1 MRVRPVLHRQIMLV
15 CRTLRTAPGFVA
27 VAASTPCQGRGRG
40 NRSDRPL
47 ASGCCGVHRGQGL
60 AQISHYSVGGVS
72 LTRFPTQPNLANK
85 PRAKIARKSSTRR
98 DKVQVFTEADLTVHA
113 ALGELQAVSS
123 QTFNTVHYS

>member
-1 MRVRPVLHRQIMLV
+1 MAIHYH
-15 CRTLRTAPGFVA
+15 
-27 VAASTPCQGRGRG
+27 STDGL
-40 NRSDRPL
+40 SDIQDSRD
-47 ASGCCGVHRGQGL
+47 SERDGVTGARKDEDT
-60 AQISHYSVGGVS
+60 
-72 LTRFPTQPNLANK
+72 TRFPTQPHLANK